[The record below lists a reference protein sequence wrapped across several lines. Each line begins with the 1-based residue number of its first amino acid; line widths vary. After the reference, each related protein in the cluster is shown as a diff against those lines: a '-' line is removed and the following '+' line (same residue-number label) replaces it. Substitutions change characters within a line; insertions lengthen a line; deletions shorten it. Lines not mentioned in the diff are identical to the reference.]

1 MFSGRRLQHIQ
12 FASGTA
18 LVLPAATRIGRPER
32 RSPGDTRL
40 YTPDARW
47 YEGTY
52 EGQMKIGVVGCGMI
66 SSHHLYAATR
76 YAGNQ
81 VVGVVDRD
89 LTRARAQAKRFSVPA
104 AFDKLAD
111 LLALGPDVVHVLTPP
126 MQHLEVVI
134 AALEGGAHVYVEK
147 PMALTVA
154 ECDAMGAAAAA
165 AGRQLCVGHNWL
177 YSPAMLEAQTLIAS
191 GRFGEILQVA
201 TSFNYD
207 IRRNPN
213 FGRYHWSKDL
223 PGGLA
228 EDLAVHQLGAV
239 VRLLGAPLKAY
250 AVGRPAPQIPGGKSA
265 DLRAVI
271 EGERGIGSI
280 AVSLRAL
287 PDMGLLDIWCER
299 GMIRANI
306 SSMTL
311 SVVRD
316 LPVKRSIARGLS
328 NFDVA
333 AQLVGSTIGT
343 TLKLIRRKVDGSY
356 GIVPLVHAFYR
367 ALETSQ
373 PAPVSALEG
382 KQAVQALR
390 SLWPYAEPVAPAVG
404 IAVSHPV
411 TSAPTVRA
419 AAGPRVLVTGA
430 TGFVGSHLT
439 RALLRRGYAVRILVR
454 NAERAQ
460 ALESE
465 GAQVV
470 VGDVGEPDTLK
481 GVAEGAEIAF
491 HLASAVSGSS
501 AAFDRTDVYG
511 TQSVLAEAERA
522 GVRRLVFVGT
532 LAGYPLAQQKDGTV
546 IDERCPFD
554 ATGLLGHY
562 ARAKGEAESVV
573 LAAHR
578 RGALEAVIVR
588 LGLVCGIGAN
598 ALPPH
603 VCQKAPRGWVIL
615 FGDGNV
621 PLPLTYIDNSV
632 EALVLAA
639 TAAGAAGESFNIV
652 DDDVLT
658 QREYLAL
665 LHSATRGRPR
675 VLRLP
680 AGAYHALG
688 LAAELAAAAR
698 KKEPSTNRYRVRTRL
713 ARVRWDCSKA
723 KRVLQWHPRTPLRD
737 GLAATFQYYASKGL
751 EG

>member
-1 MFSGRRLQHIQ
+1 MLDGRCAPVY
-12 FASGTA
+12 F
-18 LVLPAATRIGRPER
+18 
-32 RSPGDTRL
+32 
-40 YTPDARW
+40 YARW
-47 YEGTY
+47 YEGTCVD
-52 EGQMKIGVVGCGMI
+52 QMKIGIVGCGMI
-66 SSHHLYAATR
+66 SGHHLYAATR
-76 YAGNQ
+76 YPGTR
-81 VVGVVDRD
+81 VIGVVDRD
-89 LTRARAQAKRFSVPA
+89 LTRARAQAKRFGVPA
-104 AFDKLAD
+104 AFDTLSD
-111 LLALGPDVVHVLTPP
+111 LMALEPDVVHVLTPP
-126 MQHLEVVI
+126 TQHLESVI

-147 PMALTVA
+147 PMALGVA
-154 ECDAMGAAAAA
+154 ECDVMIAAAAA
-165 AGRQLCVGHNWL
+165 AHRQICVGHNWI
-177 YSPAMLEAQTLIAS
+177 YSPAMLRARELIAS

-207 IRRNPN
+207 IRRNPS
-213 FGRYHWSKDL
+213 FGQYHWSKDL

-228 EDLAVHQLGAV
+228 EDLAVHQLGAI
-239 VRLLGAPLKAY
+239 VRLLGAPLKAH
-250 AVGRPAPQIPGGKSA
+250 AVGRSAPQIPGGKSA

-271 EGERGIGSI
+271 EGEHGIGSI

-343 TLKLIRRKVDGSY
+343 TLKLIRKKVDGSY
-356 GIVPLVHAFYR
+356 GIVPLVHAFYK

-382 KQAVQALR
+382 RQAVQALR
-390 SLWPYAEPVAPAVG
+390 LLWPEAESGA
-404 IAVSHPV
+404 
-411 TSAPTVRA
+411 RA
-419 AAGPRVLVTGA
+419 AAAVSRPAAPGPAARPATGPVVLVTGA

-439 RALLRRGYAVRILVR
+439 RALLARGYAVRILAR
-454 NAERAQ
+454 NAERAK
-460 ALESE
+460 ALESS
-465 GAQVV
+465 GAEVV

-481 GVAEGAEIAF
+481 GAADGVEIVF

-501 AAFDRTDVYG
+501 AVFDRTDVYG
-511 TQSVLAEAERA
+511 TENVLAEAERA

-532 LAGYPLAQQKDGTV
+532 LAGYPLAQQKDGAV
-546 IDERCPFD
+546 IDERCAFD
-554 ATGLLGHY
+554 DTGLLGHY
-562 ARAKGEAESVV
+562 PRAKGEAESAVMS
-573 LAAHR
+573 AHR
-578 RGALEAVIVR
+578 RGALEGVIVR

-639 TAAGAAGESFNIV
+639 TAADAAGESFNIV

-665 LHSATRGRPR
+665 LRGATRGRPR

-680 AGAYHALG
+680 TGAYYALG

-723 KRVLQWHPRTPLRD
+723 KRMLQWRPRTPLRD
-737 GLAATFQYYASKGL
+737 GLATAFHDYASNGL
-751 EG
+751 KR